1 MVVAERVPR
10 VNIGVDTRN
19 PSDLGQTGLMEIG
32 FEIISD
38 FKMVEFAHY
47 GKNLDSV
54 HKTLNGKVGAY
65 TWAIG
70 GRGTGKSEVLT
81 HLFAKQI
88 SENKNKSVPRLP
100 LYISVTDEEGRPK
113 DAKTGQVD
121 MHTVNTLA
129 RKSLLQAFE
138 FIKNHEHPEHYRKLR
153 KLVDNGDFWDWAC
166 VELRQENF
174 ELATFLSYLETRN
187 LSRGAFKLALYIDD
201 LDKISTPACIRFLS
215 NAQGNIASLVSN
227 LHVVLLSAVDSDFPK
242 KAYGNPKVNYCY
254 RETSESERQF
264 TEIRVPYLD
273 ELPSADI
280 HRLIKTRISYLKYD
294 SETEEWNAD
303 FKEKPVSIEE
313 VTGSENWQS
322 YLIEDMRS
330 NGSLLTLNAW
340 LSIRDQ
346 LDLRSVLENFQAV
359 LNDCDT
365 PRREITPK
373 IIERKLSENSEK
385 SVDLLKTEI
394 SKRIKGVTEEA
405 LKIESTELLDN
416 DWKEFREIAQ
426 EVSTVGWSS
435 SLMIRLGIGTFSKEE
450 PDSAI
455 VRLIN
460 LVVEISRDDTC
471 VPLLR
476 SRSPDDIFA
485 TISRDV
491 MLLLMEK
498 EERRIRKARL
508 KKAQKANSKQSKKEA
523 TSLRPQASAKT
534 PRKLNLADRLYNDV
548 LLSSDSALTAHD
560 MQSLGH
566 IVALSLAKEIG
577 KASTGKNST
586 SRQWGDAQKKDRRQ
600 FARSILQHV
609 GVRINFRIPEEKAL
623 LLSLNE
629 VLTGVSPFALRH
641 SQNKL
646 LPILNRSPRPLIF
659 SGAQRLLSSFEEGT
673 SSEDAR
679 ESIQEASAGA
689 LTITVQLESDT
700 EDYTTTNRPTLT
712 PARAGEDKDMLIEH
726 KLKFRVSIIKEGKE
740 GSQTKFTGSDIS
752 HLVTYLG
759 NLENNIFHP
768 ISTFQEQLRDQSSS
782 TATGED
788 LTDRPHLETTGPLDD
803 WIWYTQAG
811 IVIRP
816 KISIILDLKKFESE
830 DFVGSLSQILRP
842 PDDHDDTPHPPLA
855 LIVQNRKLSVDPHG
869 NWKVAGSLRH
879 NMHIGSLTILLDESA
894 YQIVVQSNELTREDK
909 GE

>member
-1 MVVAERVPR
+1 VVVAERVPR

-32 FEIISD
+32 FEKRSD

-100 LYISVTDEEGRPK
+100 LYISVSDEEGRPMG
-113 DAKTGQVD
+113 AETGQVD
-121 MHTVNTLA
+121 MRTVNTLA

-174 ELATFLSYLETRN
+174 ELGTFLSYLETRN

-201 LDKISTPACIRFLS
+201 LDKISTAACITFLS
-215 NAQGNIASLVSN
+215 NAQGNIAPLVSN
-227 LHVVLLSAVDSDFPK
+227 LDVVLLSAVDSDFPNQ
-242 KAYGNPKVNYCY
+242 AYGNPKVNYCY
-254 RETSESERQF
+254 RETSQSERQF

-273 ELPSADI
+273 ELPSSDI

-294 SETEEWNAD
+294 LETEQWNAD

-394 SKRIKGVTEEA
+394 SKRLKGVNEDA
-405 LKIESTELLDN
+405 LNKESSKLLHR
-416 DWKEFREIAQ
+416 DWKDFREIAQ

-435 SLMIRLGIGTFSKEE
+435 SLMMNLGFGTFSKEE

-455 VRLIN
+455 ARLIN

-498 EERRIRKARL
+498 EVGRIQKARL
-508 KKAQKANSKQSKKEA
+508 KKTQKANSKQSKKEA
-523 TSLRPQASAKT
+523 TSLKLQASPKT
-534 PRKLNLADRLYNDV
+534 ARRKNLADRLYSDV
-548 LLSSDSALTAHD
+548 LQSSDSALTAHA

-577 KASTGKNST
+577 KASTGKDPGT
-586 SRQWGDAQKKDRRQ
+586 AGQWKEAQKKDPRQ

-609 GVRINFRIPEEKAL
+609 GVRINFQNPEEKAL
-623 LLSLNE
+623 LLSLNQ
-629 VLTGVSPFALRH
+629 VLSGVSPFALRH

-646 LPILNRSPRPLIF
+646 LPILNRKDPQPLIF
-659 SGAQRLLSSFEEGT
+659 SGVQRLLSHFEEGT
-673 SSEDAR
+673 SSEDVR
-679 ESIQEASAGA
+679 ESPQESSADA
-689 LTITVQLESDT
+689 LTTTVKLESDK
-700 EDYTTTNRPTLT
+700 EDNISINRPYLK
-712 PARAGEDKDMLIEH
+712 PAMAEEAEDMRIEH
-726 KLKFRVSIIKEGKE
+726 KLKFRVSINKE
-740 GSQTKFTGSDIS
+740 GSQNKFTRSDIS
-752 HLVTYLG
+752 NLVTYLCK
-759 NLENNIFHP
+759 LDYDIFQA
-768 ISTFQEQLRDQSSS
+768 ISTFQEQLRQHGTDQFI
-782 TATGED
+782 D
-788 LTDRPHLETTGPLDD
+788 LLPPNTVDSLGD
-803 WIWYTQAG
+803 WIWYTHAG
-811 IVIRP
+811 IGIRP
-816 KISIILDLKKFESE
+816 VISIILDLKSFEYE
-830 DFVGSLSQILRP
+830 DFVGSLSHILHP
-842 PDDHDDTPHPPLA
+842 PDDYDDTLHLPLA
-855 LIVQNRKLSVDPHG
+855 LIVQNRKLSVDSHG
-869 NWKVAGSLRH
+869 AWKISGSLRH
-879 NMHIGSLTILLDESA
+879 NMHIGSLTILLDNPA
-894 YQIVVQSNELTREDK
+894 YQIVVQSNEFTREDK